1 MQPNFLATPQSFVIQ
16 RDGIVGTFFEKV
28 PGDRTQILNGSV
40 VTSTDAPGSVAYVA
54 ATNGKVKGKPSQRVL
69 LSLHGPK
76 LPVMSGTLEFTSLE
90 EPEAEIFGALAGLAL
105 QVLPLLLGSQ
115 ADSSTVK
122 GSSQLI
128 PIFVGPSSVSQG
140 PMGNFSAPM
149 APEGIFDILSTIART
164 VVPVI
169 APVALDVAQQLL
181 TKKHM
186 QLEPD
191 DVMFDFGGLI
201 GDIVKVAAPIA
212 GAALT
217 ELGKR
222 F

>member
-1 MQPNFLATPQSFVIQ
+1 
-16 RDGIVGTFFEKV
+16 
-28 PGDRTQILNGSV
+28 
-40 VTSTDAPGSVAYVA
+40 
-54 ATNGKVKGKPSQRVL
+54 
-69 LSLHGPK
+69 
-76 LPVMSGTLEFTSLE
+76 
-90 EPEAEIFGALAGLAL
+90 
-105 QVLPLLLGSQ
+105 
-115 ADSSTVK
+115 
-122 GSSQLI
+122 
-128 PIFVGPSSVSQG
+128 
-140 PMGNFSAPM
+140 MGNFSAPM